1 MARYFCAGRRN
12 SSVAA
17 SFSFK
22 MAIPRVKPDTG
33 KVRRLIPP
41 ALHPGD
47 AIGVIAP
54 ASGFNRE
61 RFLAG
66 CERLRQMGYRPI
78 YFDSIFDRDIYFA
91 GSAAR
96 RARELE
102 EMFERDDI
110 RAVLCARGGYGCNY
124 LLETLDISKIA
135 AHPKIFVGCSDIT
148 TLLTW
153 FLDSAGMVTFHGPM
167 VEKAFASPDGVDLAS
182 WTAATASSEP
192 WHITGDLEPL
202 VRGAAEG
209 ILYGGCLSLLV
220 ESLGTPYE
228 IRTAGTILFLE
239 DVNAKPYQVDR
250 MLMHLKLAGK
260 LEGVRGI
267 IFGEM
272 LDCRQ
277 SADQPYTLQEVITRV
292 VGDLGVP
299 VAFGLRSGH
308 VTHENITLPLGVRAA
323 LRVEQ
328 TVRLDILEPAVA
340 ASAAAYDSR
349 IATHD

>member
-1 MARYFCAGRRN
+1 MAGVG
-12 SSVAA
+12 S
-17 SFSFK
+17 
-22 MAIPRVKPDTG
+22 KPIT
-33 KVRRLIPP
+33 PP

-47 AIGVIAP
+47 TVGIIAS

-61 RFLAG
+61 RFLVG
-66 CERLRQMGYRPI
+66 CERLRQMGYRPF
-78 YFDSIFDRDIYFA
+78 YLQSIFDRDLYFA
-91 GSAAR
+91 GSVQR

-102 EMFERDDI
+102 EMFERDEV

-124 LLETLDISKIA
+124 LLEAVDIAKIA
-135 AHPKIFVGCSDIT
+135 SHPKIFVGASDVT

-153 FLDSAGMVTFHGPM
+153 FLDAAGLVTFHGPM
-167 VEKAFASPDGVDLAS
+167 VEKSFALPDGIDLPS
-182 WTAATASSEP
+182 WSAATSSAEP
-192 WHITGDLEPL
+192 WQTGGDMEPL

-228 IRTAGTILFLE
+228 IRTDGTILFLE

-277 SADQPYTLQEVITRV
+277 SADQPYTLQEVVTHV

-308 VTHENITLPLGVRAA
+308 VTRANITLPLGVRAA
-323 LRVEQ
+323 LRVDDP
-328 TVRLDILEPAVA
+328 VRLEILEPAVSA
-340 ASAAAYDSR
+340 RTASAAYDSR
-349 IATHD
+349 LAPHD